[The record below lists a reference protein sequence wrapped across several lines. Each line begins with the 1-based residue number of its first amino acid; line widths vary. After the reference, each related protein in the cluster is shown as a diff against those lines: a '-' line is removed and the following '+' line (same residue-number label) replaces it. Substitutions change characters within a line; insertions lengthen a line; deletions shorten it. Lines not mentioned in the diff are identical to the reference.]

1 VGKDLK
7 IISNPHKQVILTE
20 MIHPRGGR
28 LESHKSHLKCRRI
41 CAYTIF
47 EEIFYIKNGQTVEMI
62 CESSY
67 GNKQKHEKFRRILI

>member
-1 VGKDLK
+1 
-7 IISNPHKQVILTE
+7 

-28 LESHKSHLKCRRI
+28 SESHKSHLKCRRS

-47 EEIFYIKNGQTVEMI
+47 EEIFYIKYGQTVEMI

-67 GNKQKHEKFRRILI
+67 GNK